1 MPDPIIIGTII
12 AIALIFDFGN
22 GMNDAANSISTIVA
36 SQVLP
41 FRTAVLLAGTF
52 NFIGP
57 FVFGVTVAN
66 TIGKGLVQASAVNET
81 IIFAGLIGAIA
92 TVYLATSKGIPIS
105 ASHALIGGFV
115 GSAIASVGTGAVI
128 QSGLLKVIS
137 FIFVAPILG
146 MIGSFIFLRA
156 IMSVCRNIKPAK
168 ASRLFKRLQIFSAA
182 AYSLSHGTNDAQKTM
197 GIIALLLFS
206 AGYLGTEFYVPT
218 WVIII
223 SAVTISLGTLA
234 GGRKVVKTIGVK
246 LTRIRPVDGFAAETA
261 GAGTIIFSS
270 ILGIPVSTTHVIC
283 GSVIGVGASK
293 RASKVRWPIARRMLW
308 AWILTIPLS
317 AASGAI
323 VLSAIKML

>member
-156 IMSVCRNIKPAK
+156 IMR
-168 ASRLFKRLQIFSAA
+168 
-182 AYSLSHGTNDAQKTM
+182 SL
-197 GIIALLLFS
+197 
-206 AGYLGTEFYVPT
+206 
-218 WVIII
+218 
-223 SAVTISLGTLA
+223 
-234 GGRKVVKTIGVK
+234 
-246 LTRIRPVDGFAAETA
+246 
-261 GAGTIIFSS
+261 
-270 ILGIPVSTTHVIC
+270 
-283 GSVIGVGASK
+283 
-293 RASKVRWPIARRMLW
+293 
-308 AWILTIPLS
+308 
-317 AASGAI
+317 
-323 VLSAIKML
+323 